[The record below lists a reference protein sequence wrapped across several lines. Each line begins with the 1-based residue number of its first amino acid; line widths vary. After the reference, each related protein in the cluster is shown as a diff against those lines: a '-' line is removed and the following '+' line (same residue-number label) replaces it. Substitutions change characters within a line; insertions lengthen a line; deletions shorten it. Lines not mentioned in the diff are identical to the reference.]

1 LSNLPQKLVKQSFRT
16 KDNETLKNHRFKS
29 GSISIII
36 GIVILLPFILFSLF
50 PFLFATHDPIATSV
64 LNRLSP
70 PFGEYLFGTDELG
83 RDLFSRIVYGSR
95 ISMFAAVITISI
107 ATLVGT
113 FIGVIAGYK
122 GGWVD
127 EFLMRLVD
135 LTMAFPSLLLAIA
148 IAAAAGPG
156 IVNSTIAIAAVWWP
170 QYARLTRGV
179 VISIKKQPFI
189 DAAIVIGGSNSHIM
203 RAHLLPNL
211 VTPVLIRMTI
221 DFGYAILF
229 LASLGFL
236 GLGEPPPYP
245 EWGTLLYEGRRS
257 ILSYWW
263 PSVFP
268 GIALT
273 LVTLGVTFL
282 GDGLTDRLDPRLRR
296 S

>member
-1 LSNLPQKLVKQSFRT
+1 MNNSKTKLVNKYFV
-16 KDNETLKNHRFKS
+16 KEDNKALKKHQLKS
-29 GSISIII
+29 GTVSIII
-36 GIVILLPFILFSLF
+36 GLIVLLPFVFFALF
-50 PFLFATHDPIATSV
+50 PFLFATHDPIAISV

-70 PFGEYLFGTDELG
+70 PFGKYLLGTDELG
-83 RDLFSRIVYGSR
+83 RDIFSRIVYGSR
-95 ISMFAAVITISI
+95 ISMFAAVATISI
-107 ATLVGT
+107 ATVVGT

-122 GGWVD
+122 GGWID

-135 LTMAFPSLLLAIA
+135 LTMSFPALLLAIA

-156 IVNSTIAIAAVWWP
+156 IVNSTIAIAVVWWP

-179 VISIKKQPFI
+179 VISIKKQPFV

-203 RAHLLPNL
+203 LTHLLPNL

-221 DFGYAILF
+221 DLGYAILF

-236 GLGEPPPYP
+236 GLGEPPPNP
-245 EWGTLLYEGRRS
+245 EWGSMLFEGRYY

-263 PSVFP
+263 PAVFP